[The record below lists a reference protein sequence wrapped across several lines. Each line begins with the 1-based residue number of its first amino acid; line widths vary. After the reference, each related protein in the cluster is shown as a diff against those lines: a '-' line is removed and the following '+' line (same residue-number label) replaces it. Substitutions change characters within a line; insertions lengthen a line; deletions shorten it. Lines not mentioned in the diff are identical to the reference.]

1 MVAAHVDDGQE
12 LLALNEIYL
21 GQPTHQTARY
31 SLRWD
36 DVVERQA
43 SSGLLVGTGTGATG
57 WCLSAWQGREHYFQL
72 PGPTS
77 RELAWF
83 VREAWPS
90 PTTGT
95 TLTEGTLDGDELV
108 ADVESDGL
116 VVFGDGIEEDHVSLS
131 YGQRV
136 RIGRADRVLELV

>member
-72 PGPTS
+72 PGRPRAS
-77 RELAWF
+77 WRGSC
-83 VREAWPS
+83 VRPG
-90 PTTGT
+90 PHPPRGP
-95 TLTEGTLDGDELV
+95 
-108 ADVESDGL
+108 
-116 VVFGDGIEEDHVSLS
+116 
-131 YGQRV
+131 R
-136 RIGRADRVLELV
+136 